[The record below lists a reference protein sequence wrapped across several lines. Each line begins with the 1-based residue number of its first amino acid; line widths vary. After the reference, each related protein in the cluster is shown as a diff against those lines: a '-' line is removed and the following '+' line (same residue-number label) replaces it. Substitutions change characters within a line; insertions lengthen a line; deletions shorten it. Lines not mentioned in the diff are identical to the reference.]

1 MSEVRVREARI
12 QPGRALMAALLVLV
26 VAAPVAA
33 ASIEF
38 SDWSGANPIRME
50 RDTPR
55 LEFAAP
61 RAAGAGWRTV
71 RTSDGVTVLVESV
84 GLSGDVPGDTD
95 NDFTRIQEGISAAVT
110 LGAGT
115 TVRLAGTFDWTEPFA
130 EADWVAADYGILMP
144 GGVADITIT
153 AASLGSAVI
162 QGPGELPDV
171 YYEGFLFAWGTTY
184 HGWTISNLDV
194 RGFEWTFGFFYAG
207 GAGGTAHDFD
217 GFSLLDNRIEIPT
230 DSNALAAGNPDEATQ
245 NIGIHL
251 AFGDHQTIAGNEI
264 VLAGDGLSDTANGA
278 AAATVVLQSNSSGGN
293 YEDSLLIADNLIR
306 ITGAQ
311 SADPEYVYG
320 IWENF
325 SAHAAGMT
333 IRDNQFLNEHAGNDP
348 ALNRQL
354 GFRLTSHSSA
364 TSTVAYLG
372 NTVTGA
378 HAGIGWLKYSSPYN
392 PPSTALPILL
402 TGNTLLDCATGVW
415 VRSDNGNGKGTLLHN
430 RFGQTTIGVEV
441 ENAAATSLDWWGC
454 NEGPG
459 APDCAGTSVW
469 AGGTLDAASWLEL
482 GFETLAPA
490 TEVGVAVPVPAS
502 LRESVSGNFALTFAP
517 AAVAFAALPAGIT
530 SPHPIAAGL
539 ATATYTPVAAGVAA
553 ITATLD
559 AETVDATMLVTSGGV
574 VTVLSVAETGTPP
587 SAADNDYTRINDAVQ
602 AMSSGVTVR
611 LDGLFDW
618 TEPFAAAA
626 WALGSDGQPATGDE
640 YGILAPFGFANVTLD
655 AATLGD
661 AIVQGPG
668 DLPEVDL
675 EAFLMT
681 WGGTFQGWTFANL
694 DIRGFDLGIGMFCCD
709 GASVSDQYDGV
720 AVVGNRFELPAD
732 WNAIAEPADAFQNIA
747 LHYAFGDGQTIQ
759 GNEFVLPGTGVSDTS
774 DPDPANWRYASSV
787 VMQSNTSGGATYDG
801 LLIAD
806 NLIRVTGAQSADPER
821 ILGIWENAHG
831 HQSDITVAGN
841 QWVNEHPDNDPALN
855 QQRAFRVT
863 SHSSASSTVLY
874 EGNRAA
880 GAGIAIEMPY
890 APPGSVE
897 PVILRSNDLVG
908 NGRALQM
915 VDANQN
921 VVLAFNRLGG
931 NVLAVDAQAGTLLAE
946 NNWWGC
952 NEGPG
957 APDCDAF
964 LAGGGAT
971 VDADPWLVLTL
982 DVDDPV
988 VEAGASTGVTAALIW
1003 NSDLEDTSPG
1013 GNFVPDGIAVDF
1025 AATGGSVAPP
1035 TADTVDGVATATF
1048 TAGALPGPYEVTA
1061 TVDAETVGASGE
1073 VVPLGYLFIDGF
1085 ESGDTSHWSDVVGLP

>member
-1 MSEVRVREARI
+1 MSEVRVRRTRS
-12 QPGRALMAALLVLV
+12 PHWRAQAAALLAVV
-26 VAAPVAA
+26 VAVPALA
-33 ASIEF
+33 ASIEV
-38 SDWSGANPIRME
+38 SAWSAGDPVRLE
-50 RDTPR
+50 RDSPR

-61 RAAGAGWRTV
+61 RAAGRGWRTV
-71 RTSDGVTVLVESV
+71 RESDGVTVLVESV
-84 GLSGDVPGDTD
+84 DLSGDVPGDTD
-95 NDFTRIQEGISAAVT
+95 NDFTRIQEGIAAAVS

-153 AASLGSAVI
+153 AASLGSAII

-171 YYEGFLFAWGTTY
+171 YYEAFLYAWGTTY

-194 RGFEWTFGFFYAG
+194 RGFEWTFGLFYAG

-217 GFSLLDNRIEIPT
+217 GFSIVGNRIEIPA
-230 DSNALAAGNPDEATQ
+230 DSNALAAGNPDEAFQ
-245 NIGIHL
+245 NVGIHL

-264 VLAGDGLSDTANGA
+264 VLTGDGVSDTANGA
-278 AAATVVLQSNSSGGN
+278 AAASVVLQSNSSGGN
-293 YEDSLLIADNLIR
+293 YEDGLLIADNLIR

-311 SADPEYVYG
+311 SADPEHVYG

-325 SAHAAGMT
+325 SAHTAGMT
-333 IRDNQFLNEHAGNDP
+333 IRDNQFVNEHADNDP

-378 HAGIGWLKYSSPYN
+378 HTGIGWLKYSSPYN
-392 PPSTALPILL
+392 PPATALPILL

-415 VRSDNGNGKGTLLHN
+415 VRSDNGSGKGALLHN

-482 GFETLAPA
+482 GFEPLAAA
-490 TEVGVAVPVPAS
+490 TEVGAAVPVPAG
-502 LRESVSGNFALTFAP
+502 LRESVSGNLALTFP
-517 AAVAFAALPAGIT
+517 SAAVAFAALPAGIT
-530 SPHPIAAGL
+530 SPHEVVSGV
-539 ATATYTPVAAGVAA
+539 ATATYTPAAAGVAA
-553 ITATLD
+553 LSATLD
-559 AETVDATMLVTSGGV
+559 SESVGATMLVTSGGV
-574 VTVLSVAETGTPP
+574 VPVRSVAETGTPP
-587 SAADNDYTRINDAVQ
+587 SLADNDYTRINNAVQ
-602 AMSSGVTVR
+602 AITSGVTVR

-618 TEPFAAAA
+618 TETFAAAA

-640 YGILAPFGFANVTLD
+640 YGILAPFGFADVTID

-661 AIVQGPG
+661 AVVQGPG
-668 DLPEVDL
+668 DLPDVDL

-681 WGGTFQGWTFANL
+681 WGGTYQGWTFANL

-709 GASVSDQYDGV
+709 GANVSNQYDGV
-720 AVVGNRFELPAD
+720 SVLGNRFELPAD
-732 WNAIAEPADAFQNIA
+732 WNSIAEPADAFQNIA

-774 DPDPANWRYASSV
+774 DPDPANWRFASSV
-787 VMQSNTSGGATYDG
+787 VMQSNTSGGTTYDG

-821 ILGIWENAHG
+821 IIGIWENAHG
-831 HQSDITVAGN
+831 HQSDMLLAGN
-841 QWVNEHPDNDPALN
+841 AFLNEDVDNDRILN
-855 QQRAFRVT
+855 RQIGFRVT
-863 SHSSASSTVLY
+863 SHSSSNTEVIYL
-874 EGNRAA
+874 GNRVE
-880 GAGIAIEMPY
+880 GAGTGFELPY
-890 APPGSVE
+890 DPPPTVE
-897 PVILRSNDLVG
+897 PVILRTNDLIG
-908 NGRALQM
+908 NGRGLVLTA
-915 VDANQN
+915 ANQK
-921 VVLAFNRLGG
+921 VVLEFSRLAG
-931 NVLAVDAQAGTLLAE
+931 NALGADVQAGDLLAE
-946 NNWWGC
+946 NNWWAC

-957 APDCDAF
+957 SVDCDAV
-964 LAGGGAT
+964 LASGGTA
-971 VDADPWLVLTL
+971 DADPWLMLTL
-982 DVDDPV
+982 DLDATVL
-988 VEAGASTGVTAALIW
+988 EAGASSPATAALTW
-1003 NSDLEDTSPG
+1003 NSDLVDTAPG
-1013 GNFVPDGIAVDF
+1013 GVFVPDGIPVDF
-1025 AATGGSVAPP
+1025 TATGGIVTPLVP
-1035 TADTVDGVATATF
+1035 NTVDGVAAATF
-1048 TAGALPGPYEVTA
+1048 TAGTTPGPFEVTA
-1061 TVDAETVGASGE
+1061 AVDSETVSATGE
-1073 VVPLGYLFIDGF
+1073 VIPVGYLFIDGF